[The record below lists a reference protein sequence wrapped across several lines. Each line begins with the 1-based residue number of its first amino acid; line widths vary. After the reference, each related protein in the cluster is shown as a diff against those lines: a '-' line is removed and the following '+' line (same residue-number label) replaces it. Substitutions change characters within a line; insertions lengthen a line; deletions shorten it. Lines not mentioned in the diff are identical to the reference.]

1 MIHNHD
7 SIVIMIQLFFHQYVI
22 TTQVEKK
29 VENFLS
35 VRFSR
40 PETMFFIV
48 VFIDTLTNGR
58 TDGQTNAFHKFPA
71 SGGN

>member
-1 MIHNHD
+1 MIHNRD

-35 VRFSR
+35 VRFFPDSR
-40 PETMFFIV
+40 FQMINHKSENIWYRDYV
-48 VFIDTLTNGR
+48 QINGER
-58 TDGQTNAFHKFPA
+58 TFGPQAI
-71 SGGN
+71 